1 MDMQKIMPQQAQP
14 ISRISSGQLPSEL
27 LELTEEVLSHGAGLD
42 STSVLPSFQFACV
55 PILCSYDAGDDA
67 E

>member
-42 STSVLPSFQFACV
+42 SASVLPSI
-55 PILCSYDAGDDA
+55 PLGPISILCSYDAGDDA